1 MKLKDYRI
9 PSRDYTLSNGPDDN
23 DPLVL
28 TVHGLSFADLMFLA
42 TDKEYGGQVR
52 LAWLAYNDVAKT
64 KKAEGSSIATVA
76 TKFPKLLAAA
86 IAKSI
91 HQFDSQTIEQVTKLP
106 FSDQLNILQDIF
118 ELTFAGEEGLKKTFG
133 MIASALSTTKSLTPA
148 LVTVM
153 NPPKS

>member
-9 PSRDYTLSNGPDDN
+9 PSRDYTLSNGPDDT

-52 LAWLAYNDVAKT
+52 LAWLAYNDANKN
-64 KKAEGSSIATVA
+64 KKDDGSTIATVA
-76 TKFPKLLAAA
+76 VKFPKLLAAT

-91 HQFDSQTIEQVTKLP
+91 HQFDSQTIEQVVKLP
-106 FSDQLNILQDIF
+106 FSAQLDILQDIF

-133 MIASALSTTKSLTPA
+133 MIASALSATQSLTPA
-148 LVTVM
+148 LVTAM
-153 NPPKS
+153 NQHKS